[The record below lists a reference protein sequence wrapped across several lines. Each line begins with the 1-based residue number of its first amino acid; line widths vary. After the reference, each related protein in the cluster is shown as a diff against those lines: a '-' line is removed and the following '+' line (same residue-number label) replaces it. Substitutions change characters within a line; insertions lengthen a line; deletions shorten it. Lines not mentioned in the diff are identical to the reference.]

1 MKKFILICFANV
13 LLYCAN
19 GQTFVNYGAT
29 VVVTQGCVM
38 SVRLDNTI
46 AGSGS
51 LENAVPTGSTNPIFK
66 NKGYLQIEGDFRND
80 QNAIADGFASN
91 SGLYLVQGDWKND
104 GTFNADS
111 STVNLYGSSPQ
122 QITGGSITTFY
133 NLIDSNPGVKT
144 QTIDANVAGTFT
156 LYDVEH
162 ATADNYLTVLNT
174 SPAAIVENDVNT
186 AFVSSTGNG
195 RLSWVTN
202 QSAEYVFPTGVTYN
216 GSPTIREVAITPPN
230 STSTRTYSVRLAHDL
245 ITLDKTTPDGY
256 DTAKK
261 SGYIGEVN
269 DAYYHV
275 VNAGGNTDPATLAI
289 FYQPGADPSWQSI
302 GRWQGT
308 PVEWQDLQGTAEVA
322 DARSGGISGRVKVT
336 KSAFIPTTDT
346 VFALV
351 DTIAVKTDFNFPTAF
366 VADCQTCT
374 GTTPSDGNNGVFG
387 IINQANIVT
396 LQDLSVFN
404 RWGEMVFDSKRD
416 GTQNWNG
423 HFNGKL
429 APQGNYVYRAVVTN
443 NQTGKQYPLVTGNV
457 ALLW

>member
-1 MKKFILICFANV
+1 MKKFILFCFANV

-19 GQTFVNYGAT
+19 GQTFVNNGA
-29 VVVTQGCVM
+29 VVAVTNGGLM
-38 SVRLDNTI
+38 SVKTDNTTT
-46 AGSGS
+46 GSGS
-51 LENAVPTGSTNPIFK
+51 LENIAGNTGILRNA
-66 NKGYLQIEGDFRND
+66 GLVLIEGSFVNTSGV
-80 QNAIADGFASN
+80 ADGFGTNTGEYMVQVDWENNASF
-91 SGLYLVQGDWKND
+91 
-104 GTFNADS
+104 TADS
-111 STVNLYGSSPQ
+111 STVNLYGSLPQ
-122 QITGGSITTFY
+122 QITGSSITTFY

-156 LYDVEH
+156 IYDVEH
-162 ATADNYLTVLNT
+162 ATANNYLTVLNP
-174 SPAAIVENDVNT
+174 SPSAIVENNINT

-202 QSAEYVFPTGVTYN
+202 QSAEYFFPTGISESGN
-216 GSPTIREVAITPPN
+216 AKIREVSITPPN
-230 STSTRTYSVRLAHDL
+230 ATSTRTYSVRFADDPG
-245 ITLDKTTPDGY
+245 TFNTTSSAYTEAY
-256 DTAKK
+256 DTSQK
-261 SGYIGEVN
+261 SGYISEVN
-269 DAYYHV
+269 DVYYHL

-289 FYQPGADPSWQSI
+289 LYQPGPDPSWQSI
-302 GRWQGT
+302 GRWQGS
-308 PVEWQDLQGTAEVA
+308 PVEWQDLQNTVEVA
-322 DARSGGISGRVKVT
+322 DARNSGVSGRVKVV
-336 KSAFIPTTDT
+336 KSAWIPTTDT